1 MNKNNWKGAGR
12 KKTRVEKK
20 SIIVDGKI
28 VMPEI
33 IRDDIGWEL
42 QMGWQYK
49 DEIQERSYLTQK
61 KTPWNV

>member
-1 MNKNNWKGAGR
+1 MKKNNWRGAGR
-12 KKTRVEKK
+12 KKIRIEKK

-42 QMGWQYK
+42 QMGWEYK
-49 DEIQERSYLTQK
+49 DDIKERSFLAQK
-61 KTPWNV
+61 RTPWNV